1 MTNAD
6 EKPDVLEP
14 VYWIRDIVDPVERF
28 VEATRY
34 GDEARGSLLP
44 ELAALRRQAAHEARQ
59 HLIISGMNATEATR
73 EVARRAEST
82 PQTIGRMISERDQ
95 YGIKEEPAA

>member
-1 MTNAD
+1 MSD

-14 VYWIRDIVDPVERF
+14 VYWIRDIEDPIQRF
-28 VEATRY
+28 MEATRF

-44 ELAALRRQAAHEARQ
+44 ELAALRRAAAHEARQ
-59 HLIISGMNATEATR
+59 RLIAGGMNATEATR
-73 EVARRAEST
+73 RVAQLADST

-95 YGIKEEPAA
+95 YGVREEAP